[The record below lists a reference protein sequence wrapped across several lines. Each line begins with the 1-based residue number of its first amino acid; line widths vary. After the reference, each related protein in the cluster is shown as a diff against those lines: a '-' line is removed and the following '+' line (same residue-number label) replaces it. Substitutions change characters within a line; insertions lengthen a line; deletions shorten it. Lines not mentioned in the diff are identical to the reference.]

1 MRGANLIGMEDR
13 NGVAQRIQ
21 NVLLERSGVAPDL
34 VEEAFARAR
43 VRANGL
49 LTPDPQTG
57 SFGLAIFA
65 GSAMGA
71 LWLDASWDIE
81 AARELATELEQLTK
95 APRALIGMQALGNP
109 DLLALPLI
117 ALASV
122 QLEALLAFCQLDHVS
137 LWTSAEG
144 EPESVA
150 CRGITMPPDGV
161 RAAAAALAGRPPTQ
175 PQRRT
180 AVITRWQR
188 GHAVL
193 LAEGPG
199 VADAEPL
206 LAQAAAMLGPAF
218 ERSTLIERNVSGRE
232 ALAHSAE
239 RRLRRLGFDLHDGP
253 VQDVLAL
260 GAELTRLT
268 ESIGELELGHRTE
281 RLLNGRF
288 EDLRAYLS
296 NIETDLREFCSS
308 LESPVLM
315 SRPFDEALRGA
326 VWTFTAKSSIQ
337 PTVVIEGALDDLTDT
352 QRITLYR
359 IAQEALSNV
368 CDHSGATE
376 VTVSLNVLKT
386 HISLEISDNGKGF
399 DVDWA
404 LMDAS
409 HRGRIGL
416 LGMLERVRLIGGD
429 LQIKSRPGATR
440 LSVRLA
446 HYRPAADTPAGEQR
460 ASA

>member
-1 MRGANLIGMEDR
+1 LQGANLIGMEDR
-13 NGVAQRIQ
+13 NNGATRVERA
-21 NVLLERSGVAPDL
+21 LLERSGVAPDL
-34 VEEAFARAR
+34 VEEAISCAR

-57 SFGLAIFA
+57 SFGLAMLA
-65 GSAMGA
+65 GSAMSA
-71 LWLDASWDIE
+71 LWLDASWDTQS
-81 AARELATELEQLTK
+81 ARELTAELQAITG
-95 APRALIGMQALGNP
+95 APSALIGLQALGNP
-109 DLLALPLI
+109 DLLGLPLM

-122 QLEALLAFCQLDHVS
+122 QLEALLAFGELDHVS
-137 LWTSAEG
+137 LWASAEG
-144 EPESVA
+144 EPEAVA
-150 CRGITMPPDGV
+150 CRGITVPPDGV
-161 RAAAAALAGRPPTQ
+161 QAAAAALAGRPPSQ
-175 PQRRT
+175 AHRCT
-180 AVITRWQR
+180 ALVTRWQR

-193 LAEGPG
+193 LAEGPR
-199 VADAEPL
+199 VMDAEPL

-268 ESIGELELGHRTE
+268 ESLGELELGTRTE
-281 RLLNGRF
+281 GLLNGRF
-288 EDLRAYLS
+288 EDLRAYLAS
-296 NIETDLREFCSS
+296 IETDLREFCSS
-308 LESPVLM
+308 LESPVLVA
-315 SRPFDEALRGA
+315 RPFDDAIRGA
-326 VWTFTAKSSIQ
+326 VWTFTGKSRIQ
-337 PTVVIEGALDDLTDT
+337 PTVNIEGALDDLTDT

-376 VTVSLNVLKT
+376 VDVTLKVLTT
-386 HISLEISDNGKGF
+386 HISLEIADNGKGF

-409 HRGRIGL
+409 RRGRIGL

-429 LQIKSRPGATR
+429 LQIKSRPGSTR
-440 LSVRLA
+440 LSVKLA
-446 HYRPAADTPAGEQR
+446 HYRPGVHAEPATR